1 MIAGFLALEQPD
13 TWSRAPPISA
23 ENVEKPRPQHGVS
36 FLAAFAHLDVD
47 QHPRAV
53 DGGDPQTRDFLSTAG
68 SFSGSLPKTIRSK
81 ASSVPG

>member
-23 ENVEKPRPQHGVS
+23 ENVEKARRQHGVS

-47 QHPRAV
+47 QHRVLSMEAILRRV
-53 DGGDPQTRDFLSTAG
+53 TSLTRKPA
-68 SFSGSLPKTIRSK
+68 
-81 ASSVPG
+81 A